1 MDNALP
7 KRKHTRL
14 QGYDYNTAGVYF
26 ITICTQDRK
35 QVLSEIVK
43 PTPTNISVG
52 GDVLDAPQIQLLS
65 YGKIVDKYIRQLHD
79 FYKSIQVDRYVIMPD
94 HVHIL
99 LTVLDDGASRTSPPT
114 ECDIGASRTSPP
126 TKQHS
131 AVSRFVSTLKR
142 FCNKDYGYNIWQRHF
157 YDHIIRDQDDYEE
170 HLKYIH
176 ENPISWYYEQERTE
190 K

>member
-1 MDNALP
+1 MENVLP

-43 PTPTNISVG
+43 PAPANISVG
-52 GDVLDAPQIQLLS
+52 GDVLDAPQIQLLP
-65 YGKIVDKYIRQLHD
+65 YGKIVEKYIRQLHD

-99 LTVLDDGASRTSPPT
+99 LTVLDDGTSRAPSPTNDMLPHV
-114 ECDIGASRTSPP
+114 I
-126 TKQHS
+126 
-131 AVSRFVSTLKR
+131 STFKR
-142 FCNKDYGYNIWQRHF
+142 FCRREIGSNIFQRSYIEHV
-157 YDHIIRDQDDYEE
+157 IRDKDDYDTKM
-170 HLKYIH
+170 KYIL
-176 ENPISWYYEQERTE
+176 ENPMSRYYKQERT
-190 K
+190 KRP